1 MQKPLAEI
9 LRPKTLDS
17 YVGQEHLMGKGAVL
31 RNVIENGNIQSM
43 IFWGPPGVG
52 KTTLA
57 LLIAEISGA
66 DFYMLSAISSG
77 VKDIR
82 EVFDKAKK
90 SANHSILFID
100 EIHRFSKSQQDSLLG
115 AVEQGIVTLI
125 GATTENPSFEVISP
139 LLSRC
144 QVYVLKNLTREN
156 LETILHTA
164 ITYLE
169 GQLQCKI
176 MIEDTE
182 ALLRISGGDARKLL
196 NAIELVTWMVR
207 PVDGVI
213 TVTNEQVLHVIQ
225 QNLALYDK
233 KGEQHY
239 DIISAF
245 IKSMRGSDPNAAVYW
260 MARML
265 VAGEDPLF
273 IARRM
278 VILASEDIGNANPN
292 ALLLANNCFQA
303 VNEIG
308 MPEARL
314 PLAQTAIYLAGSTK
328 SNAACV
334 AIDTA
339 YALVEQTG
347 DLPVPLHIRNAPSK
361 LMKELGYSKG
371 YQYAHDYENNFVNQ
385 EFLPDKLSGTKIYEP
400 QNNPRENELRRYLKS
415 CWKDKYKYI
424 LLIVISLFGFFRIAL
439 GQDYHFSQFNAA
451 PLNLNP
457 ALAAAYDGIFRASF
471 SQRTQWLSVTEPYL
485 TIEGSFDAAVYRNN
499 HRRELLG
506 LGVVF
511 NNDKAGDS
519 KYTSMQGLLSLSYI
533 KNIGYH
539 NRNSIGIG
547 IYGGFINNT
556 LNYSALQWDEQYQ
569 HGAFNSN
576 NPISDP
582 LGNTKQLFADFGMG
596 AFWGYTPNK
605 GNAFQWGFSAFHL
618 NQPQEQF
625 GTIASR
631 LPIKW
636 TTHFTS
642 RIALTPNLSLEPMV
656 YGARQKKYSEYLF
669 GSNVE
674 YFNRKN
680 SYTVL
685 FSFGGGLFYRWNDA
699 LITTCFFD
707 WQNLRL
713 GISYDFNFSPFWVA
727 TKVRGGFEVS
737 LNYVFRKKTI
747 TRIGKEPCPYDM
759 M

>member
-31 RNVIENGNIQSM
+31 RNAIENDNIQSM

-82 EVFDKAKK
+82 EVFEKAKK
-90 SANHSILFID
+90 STNRSILFID
-100 EIHRFSKSQQDSLLG
+100 EIHRFSKAQQDSLLG
-115 AVEQGIVTLI
+115 AVEQGVVTLI

-144 QVYVLKNLTREN
+144 QVYVLKNLSRDN
-156 LETILHTA
+156 LETILQGA
-164 ITYLE
+164 IVYLE
-169 GQLQCKI
+169 NHLQCKI
-176 MIEDTE
+176 KIEDTE
-182 ALLRISGGDARKLL
+182 ALLRVSGGDARKLL
-196 NAIELVTWMVR
+196 NAIELVTWMVK

-314 PLAQTAIYLAGSTK
+314 PLAQTAIYLASSPK

-334 AIDTA
+334 AIDSA
-339 YALVEQTG
+339 YALVGQTG
-347 DLPVPLHIRNAPSK
+347 DLPVPLHIRNAPTK

-371 YQYAHDYENNFVNQ
+371 YQYAHDFENNFVNQ
-385 EFLPDKLSGTKIYEP
+385 EFLPDKLSGTKIYDP
-400 QNNPRENELRRYLKS
+400 QNNPRENELRRYLKN
-415 CWKDKYKYI
+415 CWKDKYKYV
-424 LLIVISLFGFFRIAL
+424 LLMVLALFSFFCVAL
-439 GQDYHFSQFNAA
+439 GQDYHFSQFYAA

-457 ALAAAYDGIFRASF
+457 SLAAAYDGIFRATC
-471 SQRTQWLSVTEPYL
+471 SQRTQWLSVTEPFV
-485 TIEGSFDAAVYRNN
+485 TVAGSFDAAVYRNN
-499 HRRELLG
+499 RTREILG
-506 LGVVF
+506 LGAVF
-511 NNDKAGDS
+511 NNDRSGDS
-519 KYTSMQGLLSLSYI
+519 KYNSSQALLVLSYI
-533 KNIGYH
+533 RNIGHRNH
-539 NRNSIGIG
+539 NHIGLG
-547 IYGGFINNT
+547 IYGGVINNT

-569 HGAFNSN
+569 NGAYSPS
-576 NPISDP
+576 NPITDP
-582 LGNTKQLFADFGMG
+582 LGNTQQFFFDFGVG

-605 GNAFQWGFSAFHL
+605 DNTFQWGFSAFHL
-618 NQPQEQF
+618 NMPYEQF
-625 GTIASR
+625 GTLSSR
-631 LPIKW
+631 LPMKLM
-636 TTHFTS
+636 THFNS
-642 RIALTPNLSLEPMV
+642 RISLNRNLVLEPLA
-656 YGARQKKYSEYLF
+656 YAAWQKKFSEYVF
-669 GSNVE
+669 GSNIE
-674 YFNRKN
+674 YFSRKN
-680 SYTVL
+680 SYTVRY
-685 FSFGGGLFYRWNDA
+685 SVGGGLLYRWNDA
-699 LITTCFFD
+699 LIADFFFG
-707 WQNLRL
+707 WQNLHV
-713 GISYDFNFSPFWVA
+713 GVSYDFNVSPFYVA
-727 TKVRGGFEVS
+727 TKVRGALEIS
-737 LNYVFRKKTI
+737 LNYIFKKKTI
-747 TRIGKEPCPYDM
+747 TRIGKEPCPYDLM
-759 M
+759 